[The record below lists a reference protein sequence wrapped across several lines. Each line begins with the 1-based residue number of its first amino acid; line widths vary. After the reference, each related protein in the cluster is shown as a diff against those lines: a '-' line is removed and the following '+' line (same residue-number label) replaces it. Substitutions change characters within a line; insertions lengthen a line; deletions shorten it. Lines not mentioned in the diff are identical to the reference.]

1 MSDNE
6 YNPNQEFEAAV
17 ENPVQ
22 ELAFL
27 LCCAARKAGGQ
38 IILTEEDRLTMP
50 KSGRSE
56 ILLDDQGNLYI
67 QFVQDEIQGESNVT
81 LQ

>member
-1 MSDNE
+1 MSDNKF
-6 YNPNQEFEAAV
+6 NPNQEFEDSH
-17 ENPVQ
+17 EDPVA

-27 LCCAARKAGGQ
+27 LCCVARKCGGQ
-38 IILTEEDRLTMP
+38 IILTEQDRLTMP

-56 ILLDDQGNLYI
+56 ILLDDQNNLYI
-67 QFVQDEIQGESNVT
+67 QFLQDEIQGEGNVT